1 MSCNVA
7 THWPERARVYCRRL
21 AVFYLVTL
29 ESHLMKL
36 SRAQIKEG
44 LTQVPMETILNV
56 SKASLTP
63 KQKKFAKEVAMGA
76 SGSEAYRKAYNTKA
90 KPKIVANDAYN
101 LRKRP
106 DIAETIKAYEAAI
119 EAQTYQTPAALRA
132 LVIQTLVQTMI
143 DPEAKDSVKVAAAK
157 TLGTV
162 TEVAAFTERKEI
174 RTIKSSEDTK
184 TQLMARLRDMMKAGA
199 TDAVMIETDS
209 LMAELEG
216 KTEVSEPHP
225 SPTPTHTQ
233 EESHSQLHTIPSE
246 RLEKNTDSV
255 DPTPFPQDD
264 PRVGDEK

>member
-21 AVFYLVTL
+21 AVFYVVTL
-29 ESHLMKL
+29 ESQPMKL
-36 SRAQIKEG
+36 TRAQIKQGIE
-44 LTQVPMETILNV
+44 QIPMSTILGV
-56 SKASLTP
+56 SDKALTH
-63 KQKKFAKEVAMGA
+63 KQKTFCKEVAMGQTGA
-76 SGSEAYRKAYNTKA
+76 EAYRRAYNSKA
-90 KPKIVANDAYN
+90 KPKSVAVEASK
-101 LRKRP
+101 LRAKP
-106 DIAETIKAYEAAI
+106 SIAQTI
-119 EAQTYQTPAALRA
+119 EAMEQAIQAQEYQTPAALRA

-184 TQLMARLRDMMKAGA
+184 TQLMARLRDMMKANA

-209 LMAELEG
+209 LMAELSG

-233 EESHSQLHTIPSE
+233 EESHSQLHTIPHKASDN
-246 RLEKNTDSV
+246 LSDQD

-264 PRVGDEK
+264 PPVGDEK

>member
-1 MSCNVA
+1 
-7 THWPERARVYCRRL
+7 
-21 AVFYLVTL
+21 
-29 ESHLMKL
+29 
-36 SRAQIKEG
+36 
-44 LTQVPMETILNV
+44 METILNV
-56 SKASLTP
+56 SKETLTP
-63 KQKKFAKEVAMGA
+63 KMKRFAKEVAMGS

-90 KPKIVANDAYN
+90 KPKRVANDAYQ

-209 LMAELEG
+209 LMAELAG

-233 EESHSQLHTIPSE
+233 EESHSQLHTIPHKQSQ
-246 RLEKNTDSV
+246 KSV
-255 DPTPFPQDD
+255 EPDPTPLTQDD
-264 PRVGDEK
+264 PPVGDEK